1 MNDIKRIAI
10 LGGPGTGKSTLAKNL
25 GKELNLP
32 IYHLDGI
39 NFLENWKE
47 VGKEKRDKIILEKA
61 SQDKWIIEGTYKKT
75 LKFRLERCDI
85 AIFLDYSTF
94 AKIKGIVKR
103 YIKNKGKIKEEV
115 PGCKERL
122 EYNFFKYTLNFNKKV
137 AKEIKNM
144 LTEFYGKK
152 KILIFKNKKELNKWY
167 MIKFNKKISLN

>member
-103 YIKNKGKIKEEV
+103 
-115 PGCKERL
+115 
-122 EYNFFKYTLNFNKKV
+122 
-137 AKEIKNM
+137 
-144 LTEFYGKK
+144 
-152 KILIFKNKKELNKWY
+152 
-167 MIKFNKKISLN
+167 